1 MTYQIEHPV
10 QQHPVTPYSLHTP
23 TSSPSNFHSQP
34 SYYPTPP
41 YSHNTEFPR
50 YQHQHLSTL
59 PSFTAAHATPQQGM
73 TTQIADALLLLTQQ
87 QRLPQ
92 SKPRI
97 FTGSEEDKT
106 SFFLWQ
112 NAFDALVGSAHIPAR
127 QKLYLL
133 NEHLGGKA
141 KKVVEQLQYTLR
153 KKPDIP
159 TYSRLYMGRN
169 KIHIPTHIACRNMVR
184 NIISNP

>member
-141 KKVVEQLQYTLR
+141 KKVVEQLQYMYGG
-153 KKPDIP
+153 PAG
-159 TYSRLYMGRN
+159 SRLQRS
-169 KIHIPTHIACRNMVR
+169 T
-184 NIISNP
+184 